1 MPQIESQLI
10 ESERL
15 EALIRHD
22 VGWQVDELHVRLN
35 SRGVVL
41 EGHARCAFARRLAH
55 DAAARWTGLPVEN
68 RMAVS

>member
-1 MPQIESQLI
+1 MAELETRLI

-15 EALIRHD
+15 EALIRRD
-22 VGWQVDELHVRLN
+22 VGWQVDELHVRL
-35 SRGVVL
+35 SDRAVVL